1 MLPGAQYHI
10 VKDKP
15 IPSND
20 LSNGLE
26 LETLLGQAIEVSRC
40 ARGKHTAQDLRTR
53 VGDAFWQCNLAPT
66 EHAF

>member
-15 IPSND
+15 IPSKD

-26 LETLLGQAIEVSRC
+26 LETMLGQAIEVSRC
-40 ARGKHTAQDLRTR
+40 ARGERSAQHHR
-53 VGDAFWQCNLAPT
+53 A
-66 EHAF
+66 